1 MNLPAIDV
9 VTDAWQTWA
18 DVNEESSKAS
28 WAQRASRAAV
38 PVDILIVS
46 KGVALLAIFWL
57 SFGLR
62 STARRKGVRGRYI
75 YRANRQDWGRQKG

>member
-46 KGVALLAIFWL
+46 NRESLFWL
-57 SFGLR
+57 SFGYLLVCG
-62 STARRKGVRGRYI
+62 ARHGARG
-75 YRANRQDWGRQKG
+75 

>member
-1 MNLPAIDV
+1 M

-62 STARRKGVRGRYI
+62 STSRRKGVSEATI
-75 YRANRQDWGRQKG
+75 LRQEALTKPSEGLVRRF